1 MEYQG
6 KMLELVKILLK
17 ILALG
22 LPEEWGCPP
31 DVFDA
36 LAVNPSMPMR
46 LLHYA
51 PNPTYNDTC
60 FGGKTFPHYRS
71 LERLKCASDSFV
83 LTFLSL
89 LSWRPYRL
97 RLHHRSASGAKQ
109 RRPAG
114 LVSPN

>member
-1 MEYQG
+1 MEYQA
-6 KMLELVKILLK
+6 KMLDLVKILLK

-51 PNPTYNDTC
+51 PQAVPNDKQ
-60 FGGKTFPHYRS
+60 FGGMAFALP
-71 LERLKCASDSFV
+71 E
-83 LTFLSL
+83 
-89 LSWRPYRL
+89 
-97 RLHHRSASGAKQ
+97 
-109 RRPAG
+109 
-114 LVSPN
+114 